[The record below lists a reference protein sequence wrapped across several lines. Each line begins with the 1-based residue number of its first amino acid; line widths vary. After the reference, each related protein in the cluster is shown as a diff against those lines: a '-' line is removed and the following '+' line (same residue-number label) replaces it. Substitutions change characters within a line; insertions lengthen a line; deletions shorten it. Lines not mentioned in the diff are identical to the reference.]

1 MNIEKLEPKILL
13 DNIRS
18 LLKKPYI
25 SFIQIGVNDGI
36 THDIANTFLN
46 ENDFGFFIE
55 PIEETFNI
63 MKLNKQHFKNV
74 KFIKKAILPEI
85 LKNNNTINLLS
96 DDNKNEGASI
106 GNFNKEKIL
115 KQVKVDTVTI
125 TNFLLEESIADVDF
139 VFCDAESIDHLIIID
154 LINQI
159 KPNVLFFETCWWCTN
174 DYELEISDGSKIIIP
189 SRKYMKEFLDKNGYV
204 VIDYWEH
211 NEFRRED
218 MIAIKKEIIENEN

>member
-1 MNIEKLEPKILL
+1 MNIEKLNPKTLL
-13 DNIRS
+13 DNLRS
-18 LLKKPYI
+18 LLNKQHI

-36 THDIANTFLN
+36 THDIANTFLQ
-46 ENDFGFFIE
+46 ENDFGYFIE

-85 LKNNNTINLLS
+85 LKHNDTINLLS

-106 GNFNKEKIL
+106 GNFNKERISN
-115 KQVKVDTVTI
+115 QIKVDTITI
-125 TNFLLEESIADVDF
+125 TNFLLEESITDIDF

-174 DYELEISDGSKIIIP
+174 DYELEISDGNKIIIP
-189 SRKYMKEFLDKNGYV
+189 SRKYMKEFLNKNGYF

-211 NEFRRED
+211 NQYKRED
-218 MIAIKKEIIENEN
+218 MIAIKKEIIKNEN

>member
-1 MNIEKLEPKILL
+1 MNIEKLDPKTLL
-13 DNIRS
+13 DNLRM
-18 LLKKPYI
+18 LLNKPQI
-25 SFIQIGVNDGI
+25 SFVQIGVNDGI

-46 ENDFGFFIE
+46 ENDFGYFIE

-63 MKLNKQHFKNV
+63 MRLNKQHFKNV

-96 DDNKNEGASI
+96 NDSKNEGASI
-106 GNFNKEKIL
+106 GNFNKERISN
-115 KQVKVDTVTI
+115 QIKVDTITI
-125 TNFLLEESIADVDF
+125 RNFLLEESITDVDF

-159 KPNVLFFETCWWCTN
+159 KPSVLFFETCWWCTN
-174 DYELEISDGSKIIIP
+174 DYELETSDGTKIIIP
-189 SRKYMKEFLDKNGYV
+189 SRKYMKEFLNKNGYV

-211 NEFRRED
+211 NNYKRED
-218 MIAIKKEIIENEN
+218 MLAIKKEIIENEG